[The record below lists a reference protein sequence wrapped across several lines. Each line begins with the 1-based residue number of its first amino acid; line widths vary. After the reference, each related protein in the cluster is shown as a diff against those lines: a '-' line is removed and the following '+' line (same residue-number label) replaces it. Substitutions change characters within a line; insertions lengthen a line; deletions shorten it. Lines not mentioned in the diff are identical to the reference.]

1 MAQFLEVKDFLN
13 NISNDEQLQ
22 ASAKKVK
29 FLQDKSQMRINPH
42 GAINDSDFSLAL
54 LKLRECLPPKAYCD
68 RLVSIYFRF
77 FERTMRVLHGPTFM
91 HHYEE
96 IWLNSSPDVCSS
108 SSIIVQLTVVMTM
121 AYHMDDAP
129 PATDDRVHGTYL
141 KGAAIDLIQAWLDG
155 LDRKQQT
162 ELSTLQVEVL
172 LLLSRSLRFLYPG
185 KLWSSAG
192 ALVRTAMVMGL
203 HMDPTGVT
211 GISPYQAE
219 MRRRLWATILEIDL
233 QASMTAGMP
242 VVSPEL
248 DLYNLVPANLDDVD
262 FDESSTKLPTS
273 RPLDTLTDS
282 LYQVCLATSLP
293 QRLKAFA
300 LSQRSAPNPHE
311 VVELGQKVEE
321 CLARK
326 PSVLCLHHNSVAP
339 SDEGGLLHRVLLDL
353 YLRRPILC
361 LYKPLLLADQQ
372 DRTTVTEI
380 QKHCLSSSFVIL
392 TYQDLYTTRALGAVT
407 GNPLPQQD
415 FFYRC
420 CKTDMLWAALTVC
433 QHIKL
438 LHHAAAA
445 GQPLERELG
454 ERELGHDQRSLVR
467 SVENTIQHLIA
478 RIGRK
483 GSDLKDVVF
492 LSLALKWV
500 QLTDCTPGKAD
511 ALRQDTRRVLAACL
525 QRLLQPLATDDHPQA
540 PYQDQQQQQHSAP
553 PAKRIKTSAPS
564 VPSVN
569 NVTPPI
575 SNPTLTPKS
584 SSDLQF
590 PMDLLENAEQWF
602 GELPD
607 LAAEFIN
614 FQEDMYTG
622 TVNDVFNFGMTQDW
636 NWEHM

>member
-1 MAQFLEVKDFLN
+1 
-13 NISNDEQLQ
+13 
-22 ASAKKVK
+22 
-29 FLQDKSQMRINPH
+29 
-42 GAINDSDFSLAL
+42 
-54 LKLRECLPPKAYCD
+54 
-68 RLVSIYFRF
+68 
-77 FERTMRVLHGPTFM
+77 
-91 HHYEE
+91 
-96 IWLNSSPDVCSS
+96 
-108 SSIIVQLTVVMTM
+108 
-121 AYHMDDAP
+121 
-129 PATDDRVHGTYL
+129 
-141 KGAAIDLIQAWLDG
+141 
-155 LDRKQQT
+155 
-162 ELSTLQVEVL
+162 
-172 LLLSRSLRFLYPG
+172 
-185 KLWSSAG
+185 
-192 ALVRTAMVMGL
+192 
-203 HMDPTGVT
+203 
-211 GISPYQAE
+211 
-219 MRRRLWATILEIDL
+219 
-233 QASMTAGMP
+233 
-242 VVSPEL
+242 
-248 DLYNLVPANLDDVD
+248 
-262 FDESSTKLPTS
+262 
-273 RPLDTLTDS
+273 
-282 LYQVCLATSLP
+282 
-293 QRLKAFA
+293 
-300 LSQRSAPNPHE
+300 
-311 VVELGQKVEE
+311 
-321 CLARK
+321 
-326 PSVLCLHHNSVAP
+326 
-339 SDEGGLLHRVLLDL
+339 
-353 YLRRPILC
+353 
-361 LYKPLLLADQQ
+361 
-372 DRTTVTEI
+372 
-380 QKHCLSSSFVIL
+380 
-392 TYQDLYTTRALGAVT
+392 
-407 GNPLPQQD
+407 
-415 FFYRC
+415 
-420 CKTDMLWAALTVC
+420 MLWAALTVC

-467 SVENTIQHLIA
+467 SVENTIQHLIT

-483 GSDLKDVVF
+483 GSDLKDIVF